1 MNEIERKLAALKAK
15 FLALGLQRADALEA
29 ALAAGDR
36 DEVKAIAH
44 GISGTAG
51 MFGFTDIGRSA
62 ARLEAIIF
70 EGGDPQEQ
78 ARSLIAALRS
88 VSDS

>member
-1 MNEIERKLAALKAK
+1 MEDIEQKLAELKTK

-51 MFGFTDIGRSA
+51 MFGLTDIGRSA

-70 EGGDPQEQ
+70 EGGDPQDQ
-78 ARSLIAALRS
+78 AQSLVAALRQLG
-88 VSDS
+88 DS